1 MFSSSAHCRFLC
13 VCCSYSFVN
22 PSSRCFLLPILN
34 HPMCLVASLSFL
46 TLYSSSLLLIPS
58 STFPP
63 SLTLSLSLWGVSML
77 PPGVF
82 KVLLQIVDQLEWLH
96 EGGRGCVCVWWMI
109 VWLCLEIDESHFSLD
124 RGAGPQWQH
133 TDMHTHYKPKQT
145 FFVCSITIL
154 NWTKDTWNLITAVFV
169 VVL

>member
-1 MFSSSAHCRFLC
+1 MFFT
-13 VCCSYSFVN
+13 SYSKSSHVFSGFSLFPHPLLFFSFADSILYL
-22 PSSRCFLLPILN
+22 PSIS
-34 HPMCLVASLSFL
+34 H
-46 TLYSSSLLLIPS
+46 
-58 STFPP
+58 
-63 SLTLSLSLWGVSML
+63 SLSLWGVSML